1 MKRIVVLGST
11 GSIGTQTLDV
21 VRRHADQLEI
31 VGLAVNTRAN
41 ELLAQAREF
50 GVRHLAVGDE
60 RMAKDP
66 IANDLHAAICT
77 MSDAVSSVILGGGRE
92 TAEVEES
99 HATLVNSAANA
110 PAASEPSLGFGADAV
125 VDLTHLPEADI
136 VVNALVGAAGLRA
149 SYETLAAGKVLAL
162 ANKESLVVGGDLIM
176 PLAAQVDAQRRANGM
191 APATGPAGA
200 LMPIDSEHGAI
211 YQCLLGESARE
222 VSRLWVTASGGPFRG
237 RTRANLKD
245 ITPAQA
251 LAHPTWNMGAKI
263 SIDSSTLMN
272 KGLEVI
278 EAHHLFAMDYD
289 RIKVVVQPQSAI
301 HSMVEFSD
309 GSVKA
314 HLGTT
319 DMRIPIQFA
328 LSYPERWDAPVAP
341 LDFTQLGSLEFAP
354 ADTDTFR
361 CLALARAAGTRGG
374 TLPCAMNAANE
385 VAVAAFLAERGTYLG
400 IAACVEAVMDAHD
413 VQSVESLEQ
422 LEAVDAW
429 ARAKAEEWI
438 AGRL

>member
-11 GSIGTQTLDV
+11 GSIGTQTVDV
-21 VRRHADQLEI
+21 VRQHSDELEI
-31 VGLAVNTRAN
+31 VGLAVHTRVGDM
-41 ELLAQAREF
+41 LVQAREH
-50 GVRHLAVGDE
+50 GVCHLAVGDA
-60 RMAKDP
+60 RLVDDP
-66 IANDLHAAICT
+66 IA
-77 MSDAVSSVILGGGRE
+77 E
-92 TAEVEES
+92 EVRAQAGAQGS
-99 HATLVNSAANA
+99 W
-110 PAASEPSLGFGADAV
+110 GFGMDAV
-125 VDLTHLPEADI
+125 VDLVRLPEVDV

-149 SYETLAAGKVLAL
+149 SYETLRAGKVLAL

-176 PLAAQVDAQRRANGM
+176 PLAAQVDAARRAAGV
-191 APATGPAGA
+191 APASGPAGA

-211 YQCLLGESARE
+211 YQCLLGESERE

-237 RTRANLKD
+237 RTRADLAD

-278 EAHHLFAMDYD
+278 EAHHLFNMSYD
-289 RIKVVVQPQSAI
+289 KISVVVQPQSAI
-301 HSMVEFSD
+301 HSMVEFTD

-328 LSYPERWDAPVAP
+328 LSYPARWAAPVEP
-341 LDFTQLGSLEFAP
+341 LDFTKLGSLEFAP

-361 CLALARAAGTRGG
+361 CLALARHAGGVGG
-374 TLPCAMNAANE
+374 TLPCVMNAANE
-385 VAVAAFLAERGTYLG
+385 VAVAAFLAQRGSYLG
-400 IAACVEAVMDAHD
+400 IAECVEAVMESHEAAG
-413 VQSVESLEQ
+413 VQQVESLEQ
-422 LEAVDAW
+422 LQELDAW
-429 ARAKAEEWI
+429 ARSTAE
-438 AGRL
+438 ANLR